1 MIQLQLMQPLYSLT
15 RLDICKLVHD
25 ERILKRP
32 EPQRCS
38 LACAIAGGAV
48 YLQEKADKS
57 REGPLSRPESIWTP
71 SEHVLVKDSLTMVIF
86 AVE

>member
-1 MIQLQLMQPLYSLT
+1 MLLQLMQLPHSLT

-38 LACAIAGGAV
+38 LACAIAGSAV
-48 YLQEKADKS
+48 YLQEKADRSK
-57 REGPLSRPESIWTP
+57 EGPLSRPEGVWTP

-86 AVE
+86 AVG